1 MVLFSIKNSFI
12 SLVFLTSATT
22 HQIYF
27 SENLLVSFSLNNYVY
42 GLLGIIRASGR
53 MIWPL
58 YYLIFIIGIIFIFK
72 NFNKTKSM

>member
-1 MVLFSIKNSFI
+1 MVLFSIKKIVFI
-12 SLVFLTSATT
+12 SLVFLISATT

-42 GLLGIIRASGR
+42 GLLGLLESGR

-58 YYLIFIIGIIFIFK
+58 YYLIFL
-72 NFNKTKSM
+72 